1 MAWELRHE
9 INPSVLLFFGQCF
22 PSTSEE
28 QTRTEIGTEEWDMAV
43 MDLTVA
49 VWGEEL
55 WEEFHKLLQ
64 ETGRKLAELNEPGK
78 ASQ

>member
-1 MAWELRHE
+1 
-9 INPSVLLFFGQCF
+9 
-22 PSTSEE
+22 
-28 QTRTEIGTEEWDMAV
+28 MAV

-64 ETGRKLAELNEPGK
+64 ETGRKLAELSEPGEV
-78 ASQ
+78 SQ

>member
-1 MAWELRHE
+1 M
-9 INPSVLLFFGQCF
+9 
-22 PSTSEE
+22 
-28 QTRTEIGTEEWDMAV
+28 EEWDMAV

-49 VWGEEL
+49 FWGEEL

-64 ETGRKLAELNEPGK
+64 ETGRKLAELSGPGK

>member
-9 INPSVLLFFGQCF
+9 INPAVLLVFGQCF
-22 PSTSEE
+22 PSASEE
-28 QTRTEIGTEEWDMAV
+28 PTRTEIGTEEWDTAV

-49 VWGEEL
+49 LWGGGGEEL

-64 ETGRKLAELNEPGK
+64 ETGRK
-78 ASQ
+78 